1 MNIISC
7 RRYGR
12 QGNLSGDIMT
22 TTAEFTAIIKKSG
35 NSNCIFIPIQQ
46 MDIIG
51 VKLGDVIKVTI
62 EKK

>member
-1 MNIISC
+1 
-7 RRYGR
+7 
-12 QGNLSGDIMT
+12 MT

-51 VKLGDVIKVTI
+51 AKLGDVIKVTI

>member
-1 MNIISC
+1 MNI
-7 RRYGR
+7 YPAVYTDGR
-12 QGNLSGDIMT
+12 AIYQVTAMA
-22 TTAEFTAIIKKSG
+22 TAEFTAIIKKSG
-35 NSNCIFIPIQQ
+35 HSNCIFIPIQQ